1 MDFLAQPFRADMS
14 SESQELCFSTTI
26 ERTALPKASLYFA
39 QFRFESAVVQ
49 TSAYTAKQSFAFELS
64 FSLLISTKTAR
75 ILFSDGYLPYGQ
87 DNGRA
92 QGSETYKFT
101 GNSYSSTNGLYYEF
115 QRWYDNSTGRFI
127 SQDPLPGH
135 LRNPQSLDAF
145 SYVLNQPTRLI
156 DPTGMG
162 ADCKSETV
170 CQGGGAGI
178 GTNPASGTDV
188 SSTSLPAVDVGNN
201 DLETN
206 TLTSEQTSTFG
217 RALVQQRISTIS
229 EN

>member
-49 TSAYTAKQSFAFELS
+49 TSAYTTKQSFAFELS

-115 QRWYDNSTGRFI
+115 QRWYDYSTGRFI
-127 SQDPLPGH
+127 SQDPLPCH
-135 LRNPQSLDAF
+135 LPNPQSLDAF
-145 SYVLNQPTRLI
+145 SYVLNQPTSLV
-156 DPTGMG
+156 DP
-162 ADCKSETV
+162 
-170 CQGGGAGI
+170 
-178 GTNPASGTDV
+178 SGE
-188 SSTSLPAVDVGNN
+188 SA
-201 DLETN
+201 
-206 TLTSEQTSTFG
+206 
-217 RALVQQRISTIS
+217 R
-229 EN
+229 

>member
-49 TSAYTAKQSFAFELS
+49 TSAYTTKQSFAFELS

-127 SQDPLPGH
+127 SEDPLPGH
-135 LRNPQSLDAF
+135 LRIPQSLNAF
-145 SYVLNQPTRLI
+145 AYVLNQPTRLVDPSDLSWKYFGQEDCGGVGTSGAGLGCIGSNTNTSNDVPTI
-156 DPTGMG
+156 DP
-162 ADCKSETV
+162 
-170 CQGGGAGI
+170 
-178 GTNPASGTDV
+178 
-188 SSTSLPAVDVGNN
+188 SSNVLH
-201 DLETN
+201 TN
-206 TLTSEQTSTFG
+206 T
-217 RALVQQRISTIS
+217 I
-229 EN
+229 